1 MTNQIEAI
9 LFDMGGT
16 LRGSDK
22 KDEASKLMIVRKII
36 NLLGADASPEEFTKL
51 LTERTKAYR
60 RWAKET
66 LIDVPESELWTKW
79 MLPDWPAE
87 QIRELAMQLNDLWR
101 SATGDRIVFPE
112 TKDVVLELFRRG
124 YRLGLVSNTVS
135 SVETP
140 RLLESLEITGCF
152 ETVVL
157 SCVVGMRKPDPA
169 ILLEAAR
176 RMEIDPGKC
185 VYIGNLLHRDV
196 QPAREAGFAKV
207 IILRDPENFTA
218 HQAKYPELVADAYV
232 DNLSELLDIFP
243 DRRNG
248 VTFLSGFVASLST
261 MWARKNF
268 PNLSDFFEG
277 ARRLGFSKIELNHQI
292 DSAMLA
298 GIDLSQYQ
306 FSSVHEPCP
315 SDVSTDELKKRDWLI
330 SSPNEDKRKKGV
342 EAIKHS
348 VDLAYR
354 LHASVIVV
362 HCGMVSTDLSTEKEL
377 RKLFDSGKTETDE
390 YREQK
395 ENLIKQRADL
405 IGLCLEAVKK
415 SLQELLDYA
424 APFRIR
430 LGLENRYHYFD
441 IPNPDEMGE
450 LLSLASP
457 DQLGFIYDVGHAQA
471 LDRLG
476 FYPFE
481 EWLQRYASRI
491 IEVHL
496 HDVIG
501 VVDHRAPGSG
511 EVDFDM
517 VASYLPQGAIRT
529 FELQATITP
538 EQVKAGLKY
547 LVERGC
553 VKPITINHRIT
564 KGSPKTGGRAT
575 SAPLFLGPP

>member
-22 KDEASKLMIVRKII
+22 KDEASKLEIVRKII
-36 NLLGADASPEEFTKL
+36 ELLDADASPEEFTEL

-66 LIDVPESELWTKW
+66 LVDVPELELWTKW

-87 QIRELAMQLNDLWR
+87 QIRGLAMQLNDLWR

-112 TKDVVLELFRRG
+112 TKEIVLELFRRG

-196 QPAREAGFAKV
+196 LPSREAGFAKV

-218 HQAKYPELVADAYV
+218 HQAKYPELIADAYV

-243 DRRNG
+243 NRRNDM
-248 VTFLSGFVASLST
+248 TLPPAIAASLST
-261 MWARKNF
+261 MWAKKNF
-268 PNLSDFFEG
+268 PKLSDFFDG
-277 ARRLGFSKIELNHQI
+277 ARRLGFSRIELNHQI

-298 GIDLSQYQ
+298 GIDLNRYQ

-315 SDVSTDELKKRDWLI
+315 SDTSTDELKKRDWLI
-330 SSPNEDKRKKGV
+330 SSPDEDNRKRGV
-342 EAIKHS
+342 DSIKRS
-348 VDLAYR
+348 IDLAHQLR
-354 LHASVIVV
+354 ASVIVV
-362 HCGMVSTDLSTEKEL
+362 HCGMVSSDLSTEKEL
-377 RKLFDSGKTETDE
+377 RKLFDSGKTETDK
-390 YREQK
+390 YREHK
-395 ENLIKQRADL
+395 ENLIEQRAGL
-405 IGLCLEAVKK
+405 IGPCYESVRK

-424 APFRIR
+424 ALFRIR

-441 IPNPDEMGE
+441 IPNPDEMGD
-450 LLSLASP
+450 LLALAGP

-476 FYPFE
+476 FYPYE

-496 HDVIG
+496 HDVVG
-501 VVDHRAPGSG
+501 VVDHHAPGLG

-517 VASYLPQGAIRT
+517 VASYLPEDAIRT
-529 FELQATITP
+529 FELQATNSP

-553 VKPITINHRIT
+553 VKPITINYKIA
-564 KGSPKTGGRAT
+564 KGNPKTGARA
-575 SAPLFLGPP
+575 